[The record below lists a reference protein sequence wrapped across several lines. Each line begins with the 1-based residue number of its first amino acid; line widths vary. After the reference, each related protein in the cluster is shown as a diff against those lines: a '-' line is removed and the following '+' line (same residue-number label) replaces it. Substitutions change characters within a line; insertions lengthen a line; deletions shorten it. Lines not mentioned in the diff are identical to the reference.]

1 MGGGGHAGAVSF
13 RVHPLDEK
21 DLLAHLDTL
30 IAFFNDAIEANAT
43 G

>member
-13 RVHPLDEK
+13 RIHHLEEK
-21 DLLAHLDTL
+21 ELLQRLDTL
-30 IAFFNDAIEANAT
+30 LTFFNDSIEANAR